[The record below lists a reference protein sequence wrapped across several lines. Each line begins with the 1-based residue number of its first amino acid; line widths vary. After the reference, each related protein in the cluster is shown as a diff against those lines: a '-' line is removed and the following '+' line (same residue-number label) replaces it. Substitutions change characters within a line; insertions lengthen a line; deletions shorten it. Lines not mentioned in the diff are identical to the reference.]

1 MPNMTPKQDRQA
13 EHIEESEEARGMDP
27 KAAKSVGFATINKQ
41 KSKSKKIGNKAR
53 PRWAT

>member
-27 KAAKSVGFATINKQ
+27 KAAKSVGFATVNKQ